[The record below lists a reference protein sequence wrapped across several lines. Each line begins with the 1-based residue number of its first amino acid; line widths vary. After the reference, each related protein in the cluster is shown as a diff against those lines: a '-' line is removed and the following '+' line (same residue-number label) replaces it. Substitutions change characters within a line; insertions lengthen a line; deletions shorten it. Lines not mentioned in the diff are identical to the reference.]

1 MKCAKHITTALLL
14 LTAAAALLYLCDIGY
29 GYGRIVM
36 STQENIAHKH
46 KVFKPE
52 QLAVTY
58 QRTYDNHTDFLHF
71 KVDTTYH
78 KIGRNNFVYEHICNR
93 KFSLTA
99 SETAH
104 NNLTDYIAEFFIAG
118 GSRKWY
124 PNNLQREILGE
135 SCLYAVSTEDNSVWE
150 SWYCEAL
157 PHVQAGARPTDGL
170 EGLILEVRNIEKQY
184 TLKAVNISKT
194 I

>member
-1 MKCAKHITTALLL
+1 MKSGKHIAIALLL
-14 LTAAAALLYLCDIGY
+14 LTAAAALLYLCGIGY
-29 GYGRIVM
+29 GYGHIALHN
-36 STQENIAHKH
+36 QENFVRTHKE
-46 KVFKPE
+46 FKPE
-52 QLAVTY
+52 QLAITY
-58 QRTYDNHTDFLHF
+58 QRTYNDHSDFLHF

-104 NNLTDYIAEFFIAG
+104 NNLTDHIAEFFIAG

-135 SCLYAVSTEDNSVWE
+135 SCLYAVSAEGNSVWE
-150 SWYCEAL
+150 SWYSKTL
-157 PHVQAGARPTDGL
+157 PHVQSGARPTDGL

>member
-1 MKCAKHITTALLL
+1 MKCAKHITPTILL
-14 LTAAAALLYLCDIGY
+14 LTAAVAILYLCDIGY
-29 GYGRIVM
+29 GYGH
-36 STQENIAHKH
+36 IAMHNQANAARVD

-78 KIGRNNFVYEHICNR
+78 KIGRGNFVYEHVCKR

-104 NNLTDYIAEFFIAG
+104 NNLTDHIAEFFITG
-118 GSRKWY
+118 GSRTWY
-124 PNNLQREILGE
+124 PNHFEREILSE
-135 SCLYAVSTEDNSVWE
+135 SCLYAVSAEDNSVWE
-150 SWYCEAL
+150 SWYSDAL
-157 PHVQAGARPTDGL
+157 PHVQAGARAADGL
-170 EGLILEVRNIEKQY
+170 AGLILEVRNIEKQY
-184 TLKAVNISKT
+184 TLKAVNISRT